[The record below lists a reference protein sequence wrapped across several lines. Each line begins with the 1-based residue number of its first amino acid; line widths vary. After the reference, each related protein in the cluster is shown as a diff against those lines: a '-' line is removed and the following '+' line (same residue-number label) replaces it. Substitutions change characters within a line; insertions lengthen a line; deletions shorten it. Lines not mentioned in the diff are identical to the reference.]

1 MTPTTSRLSA
11 PLLLGFDPGRDKC
24 GVALAT
30 RTGVVVYHQVVP
42 AEAALDLVADLGD
55 RYPITQIVLGD
66 QTTSA
71 QWQAALQARFPA
83 WPLALVDERNSSLEA
98 RDRYWQL
105 YPPRGLRRLIPP
117 GLRLPPR
124 PVDDIVAILLIE
136 RYLAAPGA

>member
-1 MTPTTSRLSA
+1 MPTTPSPA
-11 PLLLGFDPGRDKC
+11 TPLLLGFDPGREKC

-30 RTGVVVYHQVVP
+30 RTGAVVYHQVV
-42 AEAALDLVADLGD
+42 AAAAALEVVADLSD
-55 RYPITQIVLGD
+55 RYPIAQIVLGN

-117 GLRLPPR
+117 GLRVPPR

-136 RYLAAPGA
+136 RYLAAPEA